1 MSTSKPASKPTS
13 ELLSTSRPSR
23 DYRIDFWR
31 GLALLTIFVNHVP
44 GNLLG
49 HLTHRNWGVSDSAEL
64 FVFIAGFSAALA
76 YFGKFLADPL
86 VATGRVLQRAWRLYS
101 AHIVLLVVAVALFF
115 GAAMAL
121 RDVHWAEAYGLDM
134 LSTEPIR
141 AFVGLATLGH
151 QLGYFNILPLY
162 VVLFLL
168 LPALML
174 LAARSLVLALA
185 AASILYVWSHVEG
198 VRLPSYPADGG
209 WFFEPLRWQLLF
221 AIGFTAGALYRDGRP
236 VPFHPLAY
244 AAALAVVAAGAVVA
258 LAGLFP
264 ENVPPGPAFLW
275 SFDKSGLGL
284 PRLAHVLA
292 LIYVVAHAPYG
303 LFDRMIARLGP
314 DSALVRIGRHGLA
327 MFCLGSILAVL
338 GQIAVRAGGDALDL
352 GTLIVILGIG
362 LHIAAAHGLDWWRA
376 RAAASPAASPAAAH
390 RPAAAAPADRT
401 SAVGA

>member
-1 MSTSKPASKPTS
+1 MSTPKPLCTPK
-13 ELLSTSRPSR
+13 PSR

-49 HLTHRNWGVSDSAEL
+49 YLTHRNWGVSDSAEL

-76 YFGKFLADPL
+76 YFGRFLADPL
-86 VATGRVLQRAWRLYS
+86 VATGRVLQRAWALYS
-101 AHIVLLVVAVALFF
+101 AHIVLIVAAIALFF

-121 RDVHWAEAYGLDM
+121 RDVHWAEAYGLDL

-174 LAARSLVLALA
+174 LAARSLALALA
-185 AASILYVWSHVEG
+185 ASAILYVWSHVEG
-198 VRLPSYPADGG
+198 VTLPTYPGDGG

-236 VPFHPLAY
+236 VPFHPVAY
-244 AAALAVVAAGAVVA
+244 AAALAVVIAGAVVVF
-258 LAGLFP
+258 AGLFP
-264 ENVPPGPAFLW
+264 EDGPSSLPAFLW

-292 LIYVVAHAPYG
+292 LVYVVAHAPYG
-303 LFDRMIARLGP
+303 VSDRMIARLGP
-314 DSALVRIGRHGLA
+314 DSAPVRIGRHGLA

-338 GQIAVRAGGDALDL
+338 GQIAVRAGEDAVGLA
-352 GTLIVILGIG
+352 TLIAAAGIAA
-362 LHIAAAHGLDWWRA
+362 HVAAAHGLDWWRA
-376 RAAASPAASPAAAH
+376 RAAASPTAAR
-390 RPAAAAPADRT
+390 RPVVAAPAGRT
-401 SAVGA
+401 TAAGA